1 MPELFTP
8 PAYLTDIIQLPVK
21 KQPLDI
27 SSLYVDYVEKGLS
40 LRQVVAQKVH
50 SRQVISEALKASGVR
65 LRAPGQ
71 GNGHGNPS
79 QLKLGYKKERGSVVP
94 HLGEQQVVG
103 AIKGFKDFPE
113 LDSVIQF
120 WLQYW
125 KEFGLSFPSDI
136 DPLVIKAIIA
146 KESSFR
152 PKASAKGSTAYG
164 LMQITDKTR
173 RDIRN
178 INDGI
183 LDLER
188 KDLEDPVISIA
199 MGIRWLSYKY
209 SSIGKGVKK
218 DLYNT
223 IKYYYD
229 KNKGDDYAIGK
240 FCTLIK

>member
-1 MPELFTP
+1 MSLISRP
-8 PAYLTDIIQLPVK
+8 PTMKMAP
-21 KQPLDI
+21 P
-27 SSLYVDYVEKGLS
+27 GHH
-40 LRQVVAQKVH
+40 VV
-50 SRQVISEALKASGVR
+50 SRQVRISKTGIRYFVKAHVR
-65 LRAPGQ
+65 KNRGKKIVLLPE
-71 GNGHGNPS
+71 NILYLYWHGDREYPT
-79 QLKLGYKKERGSVVP
+79 L
-94 HLGEQQVVG
+94 G
-103 AIKGFKDFPE
+103 AINGYNEFQE

-125 KEFGLSFPSDI
+125 IAFGLPFPNGI
-136 DPLVIKAIIA
+136 DPLLIKAIIA

-152 PKASAKGSTAYG
+152 PKASATGSSAYG

-173 RDIRN
+173 RDIKN

-223 IKYYYD
+223 VKYYYD
-229 KNKGDDYAIGK
+229 KNKGDEYAHDVLNLYHSSINNSK
-240 FCTLIK
+240 KLRERQ

>member
-1 MPELFTP
+1 MKMAP
-8 PAYLTDIIQLPVK
+8 Q
-21 KQPLDI
+21 
-27 SSLYVDYVEKGLS
+27 GNH
-40 LRQVVAQKVH
+40 VV
-50 SRQVISEALKASGVR
+50 SRQVRVSKRGIKYYVKAHVR
-65 LRAPGQ
+65 RNRGRKIVLLPE
-71 GNGHGNPS
+71 NILYLYWHGDREYP
-79 QLKLGYKKERGSVVP
+79 P
-94 HLGEQQVVG
+94 VG
-103 AIKGFKDFPE
+103 TIKGFKEFPE

-125 KEFGLSFPSDI
+125 KEFGLSFPNDI
-136 DPLVIKAIIA
+136 DPLLIKAIIA

-152 PKASAKGSTAYG
+152 PKANASGSTAYG

-173 RDIRN
+173 RDIKN

-209 SSIGKGVKK
+209 LSIGKGVKK

-223 IKYYYD
+223 VRYYYD
-229 KNKGDDYAIGK
+229 KNKGDEYARDVLNLYNSSRNNFK
-240 FCTLIK
+240 KLR